1 MPEETILILLGIA
14 GVLFHCMAKIK
25 SLRDASVSANV
36 KFNWIEDYVKK
47 DMATIIMSFLTVL
60 IWFFCFGE
68 VSAKYAFVIDFKR
81 VSFVLAGI
89 VGSYLVQLIADL
101 LLNTAKKRIQKFVD
115 IKTNISDLTTGTGVG
130 ATIQEVI
137 DKGSKATGEDV
148 TKTPVEVPKVEP

>member
-1 MPEETILILLGIA
+1 MNESAILILLGVA

-36 KFNWIEDYVKK
+36 KFNWIKDYVEK
-47 DMATIIMSFLTVL
+47 DTAAIIMSFLTVL
-60 IWFFCFGE
+60 IWFFTFGE
-68 VSAKYAFVIDFKR
+68 VSAKYAIVVDFKR

-89 VGSYLVQLIADL
+89 VGSYLVQLISDL
-101 LLNTAKKRIQKFVD
+101 LLNSAKKRIQKFVD
-115 IKTNISDLTTGTGVG
+115 IKTNISDITTGTGSG

-137 DKGSKATGEDV
+137 NKGSKATGEDV